1 MKQLELASAMTTAVA
16 QHKQDGKRVGFVP
29 TMGALHQGHL
39 SLIQKAKEVCDIVV
53 VSIFVNPTQFNES
66 ADFKAYPRTI
76 EEDLTLL
83 VTEEVHYVFTPTVNE
98 VYPDNEN
105 NNTNYN
111 FGEIATVMEGEHRP
125 GHFDGV
131 AMVVKR
137 LFEIVQ
143 PDIAFFGEKD
153 FQQLAIIRSLVHQL
167 NLPVKVVGCSIKREA
182 NGLAM
187 SSRNNRLSK
196 TQREKAKVIHES
208 LQLAKSLVSSN
219 SVCEVLLKAKENLMN
234 ESELA
239 LEYVTIADAET
250 LQEISSWSE
259 AKSVG
264 MFVAAR
270 FGEVRLI
277 DNMILI

>member
-167 NLPVKVVGCSIKREA
+167 NLPVKVVGCSIKREV

-219 SVCEVLLKAKENLMN
+219 SVCEVLLKTKENLMN